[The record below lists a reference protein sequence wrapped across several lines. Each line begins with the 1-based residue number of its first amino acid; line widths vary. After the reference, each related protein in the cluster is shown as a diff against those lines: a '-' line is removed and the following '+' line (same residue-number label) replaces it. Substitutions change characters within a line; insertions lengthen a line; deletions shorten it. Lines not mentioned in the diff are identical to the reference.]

1 MGWGNRFKAGDT
13 SVSRAGASRSAL
25 SPSTVT
31 TWADAD
37 IGAIRAATSAV
48 AAQAIDLSYITAAYI
63 AACLDAPYSSEGGQD
78 FEGSP
83 ANAVIATYGGT
94 PLSNDHQCVWYG
106 HRAALLYDGDL
117 ESWFSQSV
125 TFEDGEFKRGTQ
137 LFRHYGQATIVS
149 SFDDGSPLWEFRI

>member
-1 MGWGNRFKAGDT
+1 MSWRDRFKAGDA
-13 SVSRAGASRSAL
+13 SVSRADAARSAL
-25 SPSTVT
+25 SASTVT

-48 AAQAIDLSYITAAYI
+48 AGQAIDLSYITDAYM
-63 AACLDAPYSSEGGQD
+63 AACLDAPYSSEGGQE
-78 FEGSP
+78 FEGAQ
-83 ANAVIATYGGT
+83 ANVIVAMYSGP
-94 PLSNDHQCVWYG
+94 PLGNDHRYVWYG